1 MEHKDIPT
9 KADIERISAI
19 REPGA
24 VTIYLPTG
32 TTPPE
37 ADRARIELK
46 NHLALA
52 VKELEAKDVPK
63 TRVAQIRSEGEAI
76 LADRELWRYQS
87 RSLAVFL
94 NGEVSETFRLPNR
107 LSSSCDIADRF
118 YVKPLFRAITFP
130 QSAYILALA
139 GKSVRLI
146 SVSADSP
153 ATIVDVPN
161 LPGNVS
167 DAVGPLAPPSR
178 NGDVKHVGEEGQKV
192 RMREFAQAV
201 DRALRPILATSTEPL
216 ILAASEP
223 LIGIY
228 RAVNTYQHLV
238 EQVLTGSPEDR
249 SEEELAAAARHVLDS
264 VYAAQVA
271 KLQDEFGSRVAAG
284 TALTDLSDIARAATF
299 GAVELL
305 IFDIDRRVPGTIDDE
320 TGVISLASD
329 DEPGNYGV
337 VDEIIRRSLASK
349 AKVYALRAED
359 VPGGGAVAA
368 AVRFPV

>member
-52 VKELEAKDVPK
+52 VRQLEEQGVPK
-63 TRVAQIRSEGEAI
+63 ERVGRIRSEGEAI
-76 LADRELWRYQS
+76 LADRDLWRYQS

-118 YVKPLFRAITFP
+118 YVKPLFRAVTFP

-139 GKSVRLI
+139 GKSARLI
-146 SVSADSP
+146 RVSADSP
-153 ATIVDVPN
+153 ATVVEVPN
-161 LPGNVS
+161 LPVNVS
-167 DAVGPLAPPSR
+167 DAVGLSAPPSR
-178 NGDVKHVGEEGQKV
+178 NGDLKHVGEEGQKA
-192 RMREFAQAV
+192 RMREYAQAV
-201 DRALRPILATSTEPL
+201 DRALRPVLANSSEPL

-238 EQVLTGSPEDR
+238 ELGLTGSPEDK

-264 VYAAQVA
+264 VYATKVA
-271 KLQDEFGSRVAAG
+271 KLQDEFGSRIAAG
-284 TALTDLSDIARAATF
+284 TGLTDLSDIARAATF

-305 IFDIDRRVPGTIDDE
+305 IFDIDGRVPGTIDDE
-320 TGVISLASD
+320 TGVIALAD
-329 DEPGNYGV
+329 EDEPGNYGV

-349 AKVYALRAED
+349 AKVYALRTED